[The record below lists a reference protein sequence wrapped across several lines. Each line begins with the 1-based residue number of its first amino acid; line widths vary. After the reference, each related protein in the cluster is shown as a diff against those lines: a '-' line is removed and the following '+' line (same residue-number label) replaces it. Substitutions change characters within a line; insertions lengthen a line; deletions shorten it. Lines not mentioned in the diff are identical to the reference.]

1 VLLTFALTSHGIDE
15 VIFHVA
21 SALLVPVLILAL
33 LALADVIFELGR
45 FGIELR
51 GRRRRRF
58 DTLSRSTENA
68 RAALAKNDTAGAEA
82 AVSGLAQSPAMASTL
97 SFIVEHARTEGGDHQ
112 INKAL
117 ADFDF
122 DSQRRLGRTRL
133 LVRAGPALGL
143 MGTLIPLS
151 PALTGLA
158 SGNTTALS
166 QNLRV
171 AFSVTVVGLMI
182 GAVAYGLS
190 LSRDRMYGQD
200 LSDLQY
206 VAAVLTDP
214 TLPPPKPAR
223 PAPEAKTAPAPEAGT
238 APAPEA
244 KGAPTPEPE
253 PVQTPAPQQGTSP

>member
-1 VLLTFALTSHGIDE
+1 MLLTFALTSHDIDE

-21 SALLVPVLILAL
+21 NALLVPVLILAL
-33 LALADVIFELGR
+33 LALALVIFELGR
-45 FGIELR
+45 FVIELR

-58 DTLSRSTENA
+58 DTLARSTESA
-68 RAALAKNDTAGAEA
+68 RAALARNDRAGAEA

-97 SFIVEHARTEGGDHQ
+97 SFIVEHARTDGSDHQ

-158 SGNTTALS
+158 SGNTAALS

-171 AFSVTVVGLMI
+171 AFSVTVVGLLI

-214 TLPPPKPAR
+214 TLPPPKPAE
-223 PAPEAKTAPAPEAGT
+223 PKH

-244 KGAPTPEPE
+244 KATPSPEAKAAPSPTPE
-253 PVQTPAPQQGTSP
+253 PVQTPASQQGTSP